1 MSKYNNFETF
11 VEAFVDESNRK
22 CRERSGHSLADAF
35 NSPFK
40 IVEMVL
46 KVLGLGWGSYTAL
59 VGSLVL
65 GPIAFALALVGFIAS
80 PIMAIALVLGGVAAI
95 RLLYKFKYLPIAIK
109 EVGAQYRDDFNSHM
123 GDTVYID
130 RLIDRASEE
139 LIVRAV
145 NDNIRRVA
153 SRYVSE

>member
-1 MSKYNNFETF
+1 
-11 VEAFVDESNRK
+11 
-22 CRERSGHSLADAF
+22 
-35 NSPFK
+35 
-40 IVEMVL
+40 
-46 KVLGLGWGSYTAL
+46 
-59 VGSLVL
+59 
-65 GPIAFALALVGFIAS
+65 
-80 PIMAIALVLGGVAAI
+80 MAIALVLGGVTTI

-109 EVGAQYRDDFNSHM
+109 EVGAQYRDDYNSHK

-130 RLIDRASEE
+130 RLIVRASEE

>member
-1 MSKYNNFETF
+1 M
-11 VEAFVDESNRK
+11 
-22 CRERSGHSLADAF
+22 
-35 NSPFK
+35 
-40 IVEMVL
+40 
-46 KVLGLGWGSYTAL
+46 
-59 VGSLVL
+59 
-65 GPIAFALALVGFIAS
+65 ALVGFIAS

-109 EVGAQYRDDFNSHM
+109 EVGAQYRDDYNSHK
-123 GDTVYID
+123 GDTAYID

-139 LIVRAV
+139 LIARAV

>member
-1 MSKYNNFETF
+1 M
-11 VEAFVDESNRK
+11 
-22 CRERSGHSLADAF
+22 
-35 NSPFK
+35 
-40 IVEMVL
+40 
-46 KVLGLGWGSYTAL
+46 
-59 VGSLVL
+59 
-65 GPIAFALALVGFIAS
+65 ALVGFIAS
-80 PIMAIALVLGGVAAI
+80 PIMAIALVLGGVTTI

-123 GDTVYID
+123 GDTAYID

-145 NDNIRRVA
+145 NGYIRRLA